1 MRTKNTDNK
10 EMSLEETMEILSTL
24 KLSKKEQEDFLF
36 ILKEYDMTADF
47 SPEGTFLSV
56 ETM

>member
-24 KLSKKEQEDFLF
+24 KLSKKEQEEFLF
-36 ILKEYDMTADF
+36 ILKEYDMTADV
-47 SPEGTFLSV
+47 SPEGAVLSV

>member
-47 SPEGTFLSV
+47 SPEGTVL
-56 ETM
+56 

>member
-1 MRTKNTDNK
+1 MKTKNADN
-10 EMSLEETMEILSTL
+10 ENMSLEETMAVLATL

-47 SPEGTFLSV
+47 SPEGTVLSV

>member
-24 KLSKKEQEDFLF
+24 KLSKKEQEEFLF

-47 SPEGTFLSV
+47 SPEGAVLSV

>member
-10 EMSLEETMEILSTL
+10 EMSLEETKEILSTL

-36 ILKEYDMTADF
+36 ILK
-47 SPEGTFLSV
+47 
-56 ETM
+56 

>member
-24 KLSKKEQEDFLF
+24 KLSKRK
-36 ILKEYDMTADF
+36 YY
-47 SPEGTFLSV
+47 PH
-56 ETM
+56 